1 MNFGAN
7 DLKDDI
13 SISIVLLKKTNGVYL
28 SVKCAFI
35 FCYCLLSEFTQDQR
49 RIHLNLEREN
59 KVGASDKLYSR
70 TPEEKEDKNHLGR

>member
-28 SVKCAFI
+28 SVKRAFI
-35 FCYCLLSEFTQDQR
+35 FLLLFAFWIYLGSE
-49 RIHLNLEREN
+49 
-59 KVGASDKLYSR
+59 
-70 TPEEKEDKNHLGR
+70 KNSSQFGKRK